1 MRAFFFNRT
10 NHWEQVFHAK
20 LIQMTAK
27 HNGNMAVTVEPDRN
41 HKKVMHRRQA
51 AHHQPYQKS

>member
-1 MRAFFFNRT
+1 MRAFFVNRT
-10 NHWEQVFHAK
+10 NPREHVFHAK

-41 HKKVMHRRQA
+41 HKKVMLRRHA
-51 AHHQPYQKS
+51 AHHGLQKS